1 MYKEHRLYYVL
12 VFFIERHYFG
22 KSIVFFPSDYS
33 CGASLDSVAV
43 FVNMSEGL
51 REPVYTCARGKPSVN

>member
-1 MYKEHRLYYVL
+1 MKKPRKPRYAFSNKLYYVV

-22 KSIVFFPSDYS
+22 DSIDFIPSDYS

-43 FVNMSEGL
+43 FMKVSEFARAGVCL
-51 REPVYTCARGKPSVN
+51 R